1 MTCSRLIEFFEGD
14 NGRLSMTRLTCFM
27 AFFPATYL
35 LLVAGTENMLLYF
48 LGAFVVGYIG
58 GKGFDAMTSSAEA
71 KASGPAP
78 VIVPDAKNVAVST
91 DRGDV
96 NVSRSSE

>member
-1 MTCSRLIEFFEGD
+1 MNRWIEFFEGD
-14 NGRLSMTRLTCFM
+14 GGRLSMTRLTCFM

-35 LLVAGTENMLLYF
+35 LIIAGTENMLLYF
-48 LGAFVVGYIG
+48 LGAFVVGYVG

-78 VIVPDAKNVAVST
+78 VIVPDAQKVEVST
-91 DRGDV
+91 DKGNV
-96 NVSRSSE
+96 NVSRAAD